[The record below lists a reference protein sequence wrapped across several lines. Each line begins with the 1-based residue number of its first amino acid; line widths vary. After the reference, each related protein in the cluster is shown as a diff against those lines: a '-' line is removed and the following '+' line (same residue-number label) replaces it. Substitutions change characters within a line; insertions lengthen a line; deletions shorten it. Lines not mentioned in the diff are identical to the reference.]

1 MEERRAHHGTLNFQ
15 HPHPHGNISTQT
27 RCNDIGRKHANPNP
41 NHYTCNAKRA
51 KSTEFFHKKKKK
63 CCLKTCSFS
72 CCGRTP
78 RSTWH
83 PQLSTFTL
91 KQGHTHPA
99 VMQRHRSPTCRPR
112 PKLLHMK
119 CGKPKVHRVLPQ
131 KGKQVMF
138 EKLLCCV
145 FVEELRAQHGTLN
158 FQHTHSHEICPHS
171 WDAMASAANSQTRIQ
186 TITNGMR
193 KAQDP
198 HSSSTKGNRSDVWK
212 PLFFRLWKNS
222 ALNMAPSIFEHS
234 QPHRHIATQPRCN
247 AISHARTNP
256 KRKSV
261 HM

>member
-119 CGKPKVHRVLPQ
+119 CGKPKVHRVLPR

-145 FVEELRAQHGTLN
+145 
-158 FQHTHSHEICPHS
+158 
-171 WDAMASAANSQTRIQ
+171 
-186 TITNGMR
+186 
-193 KAQDP
+193 
-198 HSSSTKGNRSDVWK
+198 
-212 PLFFRLWKNS
+212 LWKNS
-222 ALNMAPSIFEHS
+222 ALNMAPSIFNIHTHTRYAHTAGMQWHRPQTAKPESKPLRMECEKLKIHTVLPQKEIEVMFGNHCFFVCGRTPRS
-234 QPHRHIATQPRCN
+234 TWHPQPLNIHNHTG
-247 AISHARTNP
+247 T
-256 KRKSV
+256 
-261 HM
+261 